1 MAVLDKVTETEAKSR
16 TNIMRPTPFF
26 ARGNET
32 GRSGQKRVGPEIVRL
47 AHPSIL
53 DKDNEIGFV
62 TRYHYVEMEIAV

>member
-47 AHPSIL
+47 AHQSIL

>member
-1 MAVLDKVTETEAKSR
+1 
-16 TNIMRPTPFF
+16 MRPTPFF

-47 AHPSIL
+47 AHQSIL